1 MKKMLVIGLAILA
14 TGCSNN
20 KSMIVDY
27 GEKNTQQI
35 QKTDP
40 SIGFQALE
48 EAPLC
53 CDSLSD
59 LNYQVITKPG
69 KFDFV
74 ITSQNETFNFT
85 TGKSFVKGIALPATD
100 GAIKI
105 AVSSPMLASV
115 FVPTILILDEQHK
128 PLQLYGKETI
138 KYDSASLLNV
148 DRLFANIELPTVFAD
163 GRRAKY
169 LLVLTTEEAMQGTT
183 KLAPPEQSAAEVGR
197 ANLVYKMYKNEP
209 LPHTATGVV
218 RLAFDYK
225 PSSRTSATGI
235 VAEAPTDSKK
245 AQSMVAA
252 EGIAAATTTGAV
264 INNSIQPESETMFL
278 TLIEQA
284 VKDGDYKKAL
294 RFVEEAE
301 RSGSAKAQDALIKA
315 MKKYQ

>member
-27 GEKNTQQI
+27 GEKNTQEI
-35 QKTDP
+35 QKVDP
-40 SIGFQALE
+40 SIGFQTLK

-53 CDSLSD
+53 CDSLSE
-59 LNYQVITKPG
+59 LNYQLITEPG

-74 ITSQNETFNFT
+74 ITSQNEAFNFT

-100 GAIKI
+100 GVIKI
-105 AVSSPMLASV
+105 AVSSPIVASV
-115 FVPTILILDEQHK
+115 FVPTILVLDEQHK
-128 PLQLYGKETI
+128 PLQLYSEETI
-138 KYDSASLLNV
+138 KYDSGSLLNV
-148 DRLFANIELPTVFAD
+148 DRLFANIELPVVFED

-169 LLVLTTEEAMQGTT
+169 LLILTTEEAMQGTT
-183 KLAPPEQSAAEVGR
+183 KLTSPDQSAAEVGR
-197 ANLVYKMYKNEP
+197 ADLVYKMYNNEP

-225 PSSRTSATGI
+225 PSSRTSAKGI
-235 VAEAPTDSKK
+235 VAEAPTGSKK

-252 EGIAAATTTGAV
+252 EGTGAV
-264 INNSIQPESETMFL
+264 INNSIQPESEAMFL

-284 VKDGDYKKAL
+284 VKEGDHKKAM

-301 RSGSAKAQDALIKA
+301 RAGSTKAQDALIKA